1 MVIYEKG
8 KFDTQLTNLDLV
20 KDLINYRL
28 TLITPVFPNSFINK
42 RKSLFKTEQY

>member
-28 TLITPVFPNSFINK
+28 TLITPVFPNNSFINK
-42 RKSLFKTEQY
+42 RKSLFKT